1 MLPDFGAHRRC
12 VMRMLPLPPLQVVQ
26 VAAEGDGC
34 ALHGGNG
41 DPIVN
46 GRSTLAAH
54 AHLDELR
61 SNKSVPG
68 NASITALIN
77 AGRVDR
83 ADWLAGVHMP
93 VLAVGPVISQY
104 GNATYLAE

>member
-1 MLPDFGAHRRC
+1 
-12 VMRMLPLPPLQVVQ
+12 MRMLPLPPLQVVQ

-41 DPIVN
+41 DSIVN
-46 GRSTLAAH
+46 GRPTLAAH
-54 AHLDELR
+54 AHLDELW
-61 SNKSVPG
+61 SKKSVPG

-77 AGRVDR
+77 AGRVDG
-83 ADWLAGVHMP
+83 ADWLAGVGVP

-104 GNATYLAE
+104 GDAAYLAE